1 MELLIFAL
9 VVLVICALII
19 YAIQQL
25 PLIPQPFN
33 SLLIVLVV
41 LIAALVI
48 AQRAGVF

>member
-9 VVLVICALII
+9 VVLVICALIV
-19 YAIQQL
+19 YAIQAL
-25 PLIPQPFN
+25 PMIPSPFN
-33 SLLIVLVV
+33 NLLIVLVV